1 MRLSQ
6 YSNIKFTH
14 ERASHPSQ
22 EIAINT
28 KLQIKKRQEIAAEKQ
43 ADKDAEKISKMGD
56 LATQFTNL
64 KISCLKLVQ
73 E

>member
-1 MRLSQ
+1 MKLSR
-6 YSNIKFTH
+6 YSDIKFPN

-22 EIAINT
+22 ETAINT
-28 KLQIKKRQEIAAEKQ
+28 KTSIKERQEIAAEKQ
-43 ADKDAEKISKMGD
+43 ADKDTEKISKMGD